1 MCTRSG
7 SHAAFDRTQRLVVAS
22 TTVATVQSQL
32 LSELSAVQLTSDLSS
47 LAVGQTSLLNFTV
60 GSDALTGAQLCDA
73 TGGGGAHPAR
83 APQQLV
89 SPVTCAPVGGQHAAH
104 CMAARPPP
112 PRGAVG
118 VQGGVVSPPQHI
130 ICCSNRHVCS
140 FAPMQRR
147 DRQRARAP
155 SRFCPRC

>member
-60 GSDALTGAQLCDA
+60 GSDALTWAQLRDA

-118 VQGGVVSPPQHI
+118 VWGGVVPRPSTSSCAWHGTG
-130 ICCSNRHVCS
+130 CTS
-140 FAPMQRR
+140 AQRGGKGGGVH
-147 DRQRARAP
+147 
-155 SRFCPRC
+155 RC